1 MTIQTNKNI
10 TPTKPERVSVPG
22 IKNKANK
29 NREKEYAYGRK
40 GSVTIEASLGIPL
53 FLFAALCL
61 IWLIEIQSIR
71 ISVIDAAQN
80 AAKSAAMQTDAQNQD
95 NVNADGGDNN
105 A

>member
-40 GSVTIEASLGIPL
+40 GSVTIEASLGIPV
-53 FLFAALCL
+53 
-61 IWLIEIQSIR
+61 
-71 ISVIDAAQN
+71 SVCRAVSDMADRD
-80 AAKSAAMQTDAQNQD
+80 SEYQD
-95 NVNADGGDNN
+95 KRD
-105 A
+105 